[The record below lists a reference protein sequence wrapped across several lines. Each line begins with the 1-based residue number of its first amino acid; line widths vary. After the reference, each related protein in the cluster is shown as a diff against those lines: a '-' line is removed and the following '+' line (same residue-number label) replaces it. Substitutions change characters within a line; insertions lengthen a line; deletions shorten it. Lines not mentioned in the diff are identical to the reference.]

1 MVKPESVATVDAGY
15 YSELASVGY
24 RQRAG
29 MYPFEDDQFRGGH
42 PLDLP
47 TRQTEY
53 VSADPSITWYGGLA
67 KYVGPGISGWHG
79 GHYETPHTYLPGQVV
94 KEDWNRFPLH
104 PAGEVNQLDANTY
117 TWGIQ
122 PPALRFGD
130 TVRFHLT
137 PFSDNT
143 PGHTGFGYSGES
155 RDTVT
160 GQYQVIQ
167 NGVPLAGGPVQQG
180 GIDFDT
186 EVTADPNPAEL
197 KLTLDAGR
205 TGPMYLQSTASHTEW
220 TWPSKHVGEDVRL
233 PDAFVCQH
241 VKFGEPPRN
250 CAAEPLMTVRYAVN
264 GMDVLGTTHNGPQS
278 VDLTFGH
285 VQQAPAAAITGAT
298 AQFSIDGGTTWQDTT
313 VTAQGDGVY
322 RAAFT
327 AEAPD
332 YRGVYVSLRVTA
344 TDAAGGRISETT
356 TRSYKIFD

>member
-1 MVKPESVATVDAGY
+1 
-15 YSELASVGY
+15 
-24 RQRAG
+24 
-29 MYPFEDDQFRGGH
+29 
-42 PLDLP
+42 LDLP

-167 NGVPLAGGPVQQG
+167 NGVPLAG
-180 GIDFDT
+180 T
-186 EVTADPNPAEL
+186 RTA
-197 KLTLDAGR
+197 
-205 TGPMYLQSTASHTEW
+205 STAPWWTSTCRWVTRRCSH
-220 TWPSKHVGEDVRL
+220 G
-233 PDAFVCQH
+233 
-241 VKFGEPPRN
+241 GPPR
-250 CAAEPLMTVRYAVN
+250 TTKIR
-264 GMDVLGTTHNGPQS
+264 LGWHMPC
-278 VDLTFGH
+278 
-285 VQQAPAAAITGAT
+285 
-298 AQFSIDGGTTWQDTT
+298 
-313 VTAQGDGVY
+313 
-322 RAAFT
+322 
-327 AEAPD
+327 
-332 YRGVYVSLRVTA
+332 TA
-344 TDAAGGRISETT
+344 TRPPP
-356 TRSYKIFD
+356 